1 MITYL
6 GKIMVDANKNSHS
19 GRILSV
25 DALRG
30 FDMFWIMGSSEL
42 AIAFLVLSKSNWAMR
57 LALQFRHSNWSGFT
71 FYDLIFPLFLFI
83 VGLTI
88 PFSLAKYH
96 SGGRINFKSAYPR
109 IIIRTVVLFFLGLCI
124 NGFLDFNFSAM
135 RWPGVLQRI
144 AICYLIAAAI
154 VLHVHSRYQS
164 LAIGIIIAV
173 ILIGYW
179 LVIRFVPVPGF
190 AAGEYLSRE
199 GNLAG
204 YIDRLLVPGRLYYK
218 FGDNEGLLSTIPAL
232 ATTFSGVLTGRL
244 LKSNKTQIFK
254 LKWIFISAVISLM
267 LGVLWNFSFPVNKIL
282 WTSSFVLV
290 SSGCSLLLMG
300 LFYWLIDY
308 RGYKRWAFP
317 FVVIGMN
324 AITIYIVQ
332 GLFDFGIIVNIAIHG
347 FVGYLGPAQDIFS
360 LICLVTLKWF
370 FLYFLYKKKIF
381 LKV

>member
-1 MITYL
+1 MSI
-6 GKIMVDANKNSHS
+6 IEKNTHS
-19 GRILSV
+19 GRIISI

-42 AIAFLVLSKSNWAMR
+42 AIAILAFSKSNWALR
-57 LALQFRHSNWSGFT
+57 LAAQFRHSNWNGFT

-88 PFSLAKYH
+88 PFSLNKYH
-96 SGGRINFKSAYPR
+96 AGNKINFKDAYLR
-109 IIIRTVVLFFLGLCI
+109 IISRTLILFFLGLCI
-124 NGFLDFNFSAM
+124 NGLLDFNFAAM

-144 AICYLIAAAI
+144 AICYLICAVI
-154 VLHVHSRYQS
+154 VLHVRSEFQP
-164 LAIGIIIAV
+164 LTIGIVIVI

-179 LVIRFVPVPGF
+179 LVMRFVPVPGSI
-190 AAGEYLSRE
+190 AGEYLSRE

-204 YIDRLLVPGRLYYK
+204 YIDRLVIPGRLYYK

-232 ATTFSGVLTGRL
+232 ATTLSGVLTGRM
-244 LKSNKTQIFK
+244 LKSDKPQIFK
-254 LKWIFISAVISLM
+254 LKWIIISAIIALAT
-267 LGVLWNFSFPVNKIL
+267 GFLWNFSFPVNKIL

-290 SSGCSLLLMG
+290 SSGFSLLLLG

-308 RGYKRWAFP
+308 KGYKKWAFP
-317 FVVIGMN
+317 FIVIGMN
-324 AITIYIVQ
+324 AITIYVVQ
-332 GLFDFGIIVNIAIHG
+332 GLFDFGIIVNILIHG
-347 FVGYLGPAQDIFS
+347 FIGYMGPLQDIFS
-360 LICLVTLKWF
+360 LTCLVVLKWL

>member
-1 MITYL
+1 MT
-6 GKIMVDANKNSHS
+6 GSEKNPSP
-19 GRILSV
+19 GRILSI

-42 AIAFLVLSKSNWAMR
+42 AIALLALSRSNWAIR
-57 LALQFRHSNWSGFT
+57 LVSQFRHSNWSGFT

-88 PFSLAKYH
+88 PFSLVKYR
-96 SGGRINFKSAYPR
+96 SEGKTNFKSAYSR
-109 IIIRTVVLFFLGLCI
+109 IISRTLILFFLGLCI
-124 NGFLDFNFSAM
+124 NGFLDFNFAAM

-144 AICYLIAAAI
+144 AVCYLIAAVI
-154 VLHVHSRYQS
+154 VLHIRSKSQPA
-164 LAIGIIIAV
+164 AIGIIIAI

-179 LVIRFVPVPGF
+179 LVMRFVPVTGF
-190 AAGEYLSRE
+190 AASEYMSRE

-204 YIDRLLVPGRLYYK
+204 YIDRLLIPGRLYYK

-232 ATTFSGVLTGRL
+232 ATTLSGVLTGRM
-244 LKSNKTQIFK
+244 LKSNKTHIFK
-254 LKWIFISAVISLM
+254 LKWIFISAAAALA
-267 LGVLWNFSFPVNKIL
+267 LGILWNFSFPVNKIL

-290 SSGCSLLLMG
+290 TSGCSLLLLG

-308 RGYKRWAFP
+308 KGYKRWAFP
-317 FVVIGMN
+317 FIVIGMN
-324 AITIYIVQ
+324 AITIYVVQ

-347 FVGYLGPAQDIFS
+347 FVGYMGPAQDIFS
-360 LICLVTLKWF
+360 LICLIALKWL

>member
-1 MITYL
+1 MDDI
-6 GKIMVDANKNSHS
+6 KKNYHS
-19 GRILSV
+19 GRIISI

-42 AIAFLVLSKSNWAMR
+42 AIALLALSKSDWAMR
-57 LALQFRHSNWSGFT
+57 LASQFRHSSWNGFT

-88 PFSLAKYH
+88 PLSLAKYH
-96 SGGRINFKSAYPR
+96 NKGKTNFKSAYSR
-109 IIIRTVVLFFLGLCI
+109 IISRTIILFFLGLCI
-124 NGFLDFNFSAM
+124 NGFLDFNFPAM

-144 AICYLIAAAI
+144 AVCYLIAAII
-154 VLHVHSRYQS
+154 VLHIRPKSQPI
-164 LAIGIIIAV
+164 AIGILIAA
-173 ILIGYW
+173 ILVGYW
-179 LVIRFVPVPGF
+179 LIMRFVPVPGV

-204 YIDRLLVPGRLYYK
+204 YIDRLLIPGRLYYE

-232 ATTFSGVLTGRL
+232 ATTLSGVLTGYM
-244 LKSNKTQIFK
+244 LKSNKTPVFK
-254 LKWIFISAVISLM
+254 LKWIFAGSFIALV
-267 LGVLWNFSFPVNKIL
+267 LGTLWNFLFPVNKIL

-290 SSGCSLLLMG
+290 SSGCSLFLMG

-308 RGYKRWAFP
+308 KGYKKWAFP

-324 AITIYIVQ
+324 AITIYVVQ
-332 GLFDFGIIVNIAIHG
+332 GLFDFGIIVNILIHG
-347 FVGYLGPAQDIFS
+347 FVGYMGSAQDIFYR
-360 LICLVTLKWF
+360 ICLVALKWF
-370 FLYFLYKKKIF
+370 FLYFLYKRKIF